1 MEPNEIMTN
10 NEIIETTTEEV
21 VKASSNCGCKVAA
34 SFGLGILAG
43 MAICKLAKP
52 VIANIKSRRTA
63 RHVEPDV
70 VDVEV
75 EVVENDEESE
85 T

>member
-10 NEIIETTTEEV
+10 DEIIETTTEEV

-34 SFGLGILAG
+34 GFGLGILAG

-52 VIANIKSRRTA
+52 VIAKIKSRRTA

-70 VDVEV
+70 EDVEV
-75 EVVENDEESE
+75 DVVENDEESE